1 MHGFLDFSL
10 DISEGV
16 YSSKKKG
23 TNKKRIKGGAVMVR
37 AYDGS
42 NLIKTIIINEQKT
55 NELYNTL
62 MGQMQDEKAKAL
74 FKKLAEDEARHEKIY
89 TKLLDTLPNSG
100 VVQISEE
107 DAIYTETLISAN
119 VFTNDKVRKRFSKDD
134 ALILAEKVERDG
146 IMFIEQLKNLY
157 PDWAKNELSIILQE
171 EKKHL
176 QFVLEKQYTSTIGLL
191 GL

>member
-1 MHGFLDFSL
+1 M
-10 DISEGV
+10 
-16 YSSKKKG
+16 
-23 TNKKRIKGGAVMVR
+23 AR

-55 NELYNTL
+55 NELYSNL
-62 MGQMQDEKAKAL
+62 MEQMKDEKAQAL

-89 TKLLDTLPNSG
+89 TRLLERLPNNG
-100 VVQISEE
+100 VVEISEE
-107 DAIYTETLISAN
+107 DALYTEALISAN
-119 VFTNDKVRKRFSKDD
+119 VFTNDKVKKRFSKDD

-146 IMFIEQLKNLY
+146 IMFIEQLRNLY
-157 PDWAKNELSIILQE
+157 PALAIEEIGIILQE

-176 QFVLEKQYTSTIGLL
+176 QFVLDKQYTSTVGLL